1 MSYIEIILTACL
13 FFPIL
18 AFIITLPY
26 IIYNYHKYGSILL
39 IRTLLIYGFI
49 LYLLSAYF
57 LVILPL
63 PDIKDVLNIKTKF
76 QLVPFNFISE
86 IVKYSNF
93 SITDPSTYLK
103 TLTKPWVYQAI
114 YNTLLTMPFAIF
126 LRYYF
131 NCKFKKTVLATFLLS
146 LFFELTQLTGL
157 YFIYPNAYRL
167 FDVDDLI
174 INTLGGVVG
183 YIITPLA
190 QKILPSKKEL
200 DLKSYKKGTKV
211 SITRRI
217 ITTLIDLVVSFVF
230 FLIIILVLKI
240 NDINCNYLLIAIM
253 VTFLTF
259 ILIPLV
265 SGQTIGCM
273 ITNIKIAKKDD
284 TKAKWYQILLRNLLF
299 VYVRLPMFCYI
310 RLLLVYINALTNN
323 RYPLTT
329 KVAYLFILII
339 YSLFVLIRN
348 ILLKIPF
355 TYEKLSKTKMVSTI
369 KIPE

>member
-13 FFPIL
+13 FFPVL
-18 AFIITLPY
+18 AFLITLPY
-26 IIYNYHKYGSILL
+26 ILYNYHKYGSILL
-39 IRTLLIYGFI
+39 IRTLLIYGFV

-63 PDIKDVLNIKTKF
+63 PDIKDVINLKTKY
-76 QLVPFNFISE
+76 QLVPFNFINE

-93 SITDPSTYLK
+93 SITDPNTYIK

-114 YNTLLTMPFAIF
+114 YNTILTMPFSIF

-131 NCKFKKTVLATFLLS
+131 NSNFKKTVFVTFLLS

-174 INTLGGVVG
+174 INTFGGVVG
-183 YIITPLA
+183 YLITPLA
-190 QKILPSKKEL
+190 KKILPSKKEL

-211 SITRRI
+211 SMTRRI
-217 ITTLIDLVVSFVF
+217 ITTLIDLVISFVI
-230 FLIIILVLKI
+230 FLIIIFVLKI
-240 NDINCNYLLIAIM
+240 NNISCNYLMVAII
-253 VTFLTF
+253 VTFFMF
-259 ILIPLV
+259 IVIPLII
-265 SGQTIGCM
+265 SRTIGCI
-273 ITNIKIAKKDD
+273 ITNIKIAKSDD
-284 TKAKWYQILLRNLLF
+284 IKAKWYQILLRNILF
-299 VYVRLPMFCYI
+299 IYVRLPMVWYI
-310 RLLLVYINALTNN
+310 KLLLNYVNALTNY

-329 KVAYLFILII
+329 KVAYLFIIII
-339 YSLFVLIRN
+339 YFLFVLIRN

-355 TYEKLSKTKMVSTI
+355 TYEKLSKTKMISTI
-369 KIPE
+369 KLPE